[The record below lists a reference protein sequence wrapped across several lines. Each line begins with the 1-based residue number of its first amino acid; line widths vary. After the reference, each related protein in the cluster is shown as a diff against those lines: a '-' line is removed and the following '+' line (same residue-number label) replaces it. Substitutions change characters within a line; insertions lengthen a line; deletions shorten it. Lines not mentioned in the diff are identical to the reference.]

1 MEENKKEELLKI
13 ENYLSSKEKIKVED
27 KTFEKLMFIYSV
39 AIKEITTK
47 LEILK
52 DEFTTFY
59 NYDLIDHI
67 NTRIKKPNSIIK
79 KMKDKNCEL
88 TYEQMIENIN
98 DIAGVRVICPL
109 KNDIF
114 TIRNLIEKFPGVKI
128 IKQKD
133 YVTNPKKSGY
143 SSYHLITEIPITLY
157 QKIMYVSAISML
169 YLTPGIHIL
178 YN

>member
-67 NTRIKKPNSIIK
+67 
-79 KMKDKNCEL
+79 
-88 TYEQMIENIN
+88 
-98 DIAGVRVICPL
+98 
-109 KNDIF
+109 IF
-114 TIRNLIEKFPGVKI
+114 YF
-128 IKQKD
+128 
-133 YVTNPKKSGY
+133 
-143 SSYHLITEIPITLY
+143 
-157 QKIMYVSAISML
+157 
-169 YLTPGIHIL
+169 
-178 YN
+178 